1 MILHIDEIDSIGYN
15 REIATHSLERTQMSY
30 SHKME
35 EYERIFIA
43 TSNYLDC
50 LDGAI
55 LMRFDSKIEFK
66 PLCAEK
72 LKKHL

>member
-1 MILHIDEIDSIGYN
+1 MILHIDEIDSIGLQPRDCHALVGAHTN
-15 REIATHSLERTQMSY
+15 ELLTQ
-30 SHKME
+30 ME